1 MCQTI
6 RRRGGP
12 GSGASRCPT
21 GKAIGTAAT
30 RDGETVGPDMG
41 AGSSVRVAT
50 QATQQII
57 AFMALGAWFG
67 VWSGEDWPVSWFV

>member
-1 MCQTI
+1 MCQAI

-12 GSGASRCPT
+12 GSGDSRCPT
-21 GKAIGTAAT
+21 GKAAETATT
-30 RDGETVGPDMG
+30 RDGDRVGPETG
-41 AGSSVRVAT
+41 AGAIVGVAT

-67 VWSGEDWPVSWFV
+67 VWSGEDWPVSWPV

>member
-12 GSGASRCPT
+12 GSGDSSCPI
-21 GKAIGTAAT
+21 GKAAGTAAMH
-30 RDGETVGPDMG
+30 DGDRGGPGMG
-41 AGSSVRVAT
+41 AGLSVGVAT

-57 AFMALGAWFG
+57 AFMALGVRLG
-67 VWSGEDWPVSWFV
+67 VWSGEDWPV